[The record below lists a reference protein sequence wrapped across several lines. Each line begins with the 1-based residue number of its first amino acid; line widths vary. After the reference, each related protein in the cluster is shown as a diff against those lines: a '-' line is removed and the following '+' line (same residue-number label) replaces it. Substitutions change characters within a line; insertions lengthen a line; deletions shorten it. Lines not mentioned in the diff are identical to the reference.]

1 MFVSDSLI
9 LLEKDRFSLKFSLLG
24 KLFTQILNNV
34 LEWFSP
40 FSLFSSFSKVPYRN
54 SKNIRMVKIAEN
66 PENEENERLIIIL
79 NIF

>member
-9 LLEKDRFSLKFSLLG
+9 LLQKDGFSLKFSLLG

-54 SKNIRMVKIAEN
+54 SKNISIVKIAES
-66 PENEENERLIIIL
+66 PENEENV
-79 NIF
+79 F